1 MTILS
6 LLIFISFCI
15 TLYLAAM
22 VYYEDKKNLANQC
35 FALACLSVAATA
47 LVEFMLTYMGSP
59 EQALFWMR
67 MKSVSFFTL
76 PLLLHYIL
84 AYTNSKWLQSKITY
98 LIIYLPAVFMVVN
111 HYCFVQV
118 DSARSI
124 WGFGYHNRYFYLEL
138 FRYFWLSVESIALI
152 YLCFSYSYK
161 TTGKNKLQSRY
172 MSYTIL
178 AALLLTIFIYAIA
191 GVLKHPI
198 PEFVTVITSIPL
210 YFILIYLMNRYKLFV
225 LNPTTAAP
233 NIISTMTDAFLL
245 VDPDGHIVN
254 LNLAAQE
261 LLGYGEAELIGQP
274 LKKILQD
281 TTGRN
286 ELMPQAIRNNL
297 GTSFETRFWTKQGS
311 AIPVSLSTSL
321 LKDNQGEAA
330 GVVII
335 ARDITRMI
343 LTEETLVL
351 QSIDLAR
358 SNHDLNEFTY
368 IVSHDL
374 QEPLRKLITFGDRLK
389 VKYKELLSGE
399 GRDYLD
405 RMQSAASRMQTLIN
419 DLLTYSR
426 ITTQAQP
433 FLKVDLSQIMKE
445 VLSDLKIRIE
455 QTKSIIEFGKLP
467 SIEADENQMRQLFQ
481 NLIGNALKFSTP
493 GISPRVQISSSLLST
508 AGVDHYELTV
518 ADNGIGIER
527 ECLDKIFGV
536 FQRAHGKDAYEGTGI
551 GLAVCK
557 KIVERHNGSI
567 RVESEPGVGSKFI
580 VRIPVTQ

>member
-1 MTILS
+1 
-6 LLIFISFCI
+6 
-15 TLYLAAM
+15 LAAM
-22 VYYEDKKNLANQC
+22 VYYEDKKSLANQC
-35 FALACLSVAATA
+35 FSLACLSVSATA
-47 LVEFMLTYMGSP
+47 LVEFMLTYMDSSGN
-59 EQALFWMR
+59 ALFWIR
-67 MKSVSFFTL
+67 LKSVSFFTL

-84 AYTNSKWLQSKITY
+84 AYTSSKWLHFKVTY

-111 HYCFVQV
+111 HFCFVEV
-118 DSARSI
+118 DPVRTF
-124 WGFGYHNRYFYLEL
+124 WGYGYHGRYFGLEL
-138 FRYFWLSVESIALI
+138 FRYLWLSIESIALI

-172 MSYTIL
+172 MSYTFL
-178 AALLLTIFIYAIA
+178 AALLLTIFIYTIA
-191 GVLKHPI
+191 GLLKHPI

-210 YFILIYLMNRYKLFV
+210 YFILIHLMNRYKLFV

-245 VDPDGHIVN
+245 IDPYGIIVN
-254 LNLAAQE
+254 MNLAAQE
-261 LLGYGEAELIGQP
+261 LLGYKETELMGQP

-281 TTGRN
+281 PNVKN
-286 ELMPQAIRNNL
+286 ELMPQTIRNNL
-297 GTSFETRFWTKQGS
+297 GASFETKFWTKQGEEV
-311 AIPVSLSTSL
+311 PVSLSTSL

-330 GVVII
+330 GVVIV
-335 ARDITRMI
+335 ARDITRMK
-343 LTEETLVL
+343 LTEETLVM

-389 VKYKELLSGE
+389 VKYKELLTGE
-399 GRDYLD
+399 GRDYLE
-405 RMQSAASRMQTLIN
+405 RMQNAASRMQTLIN

-426 ITTQAQP
+426 INTQAQP
-433 FLKVDLSQIMKE
+433 FLKVDLAQIIQE
-445 VLSDLKIRIE
+445 ILSDMKFRIE
-455 QTKSIIEFGKLP
+455 QTKGNIEVGKLP
-467 SIEADENQMRQLFQ
+467 SIEADANQIRQLFQ
-481 NLIGNALKFSTP
+481 NLIGNAIKFSTP
-493 GISPRVQISSSLLST
+493 GTPPRVQINSSYVSM

-518 ADNGIGIER
+518 ADNGIGIEK

-536 FQRAHGKDAYEGTGI
+536 FQRVHGKDAYEGTGI

-567 RVESEPGVGSKFI
+567 RVESEPGAGSKFI
-580 VRIPVTQ
+580 IRIPAKQ